1 MWPSLLGAVSM
12 CYSGMSD
19 PFPSHLLPEFR
30 CILVLSI
37 LAFMKQRRNFNALVS
52 GRSQM
57 NASRYARLMAL
68 AATDIALD
76 LPLSIFLF
84 WSNIHP
90 GFQPWVSWSDTHYNF
105 SLVS

>member
-1 MWPSLLGAVSM
+1 
-12 CYSGMSD
+12 
-19 PFPSHLLPEFR
+19 
-30 CILVLSI
+30 
-37 LAFMKQRRNFNALVS
+37 MKQRRNFNALVS
-52 GRSQM
+52 GQSQM

-84 WSNIHP
+84 WSNIRP